1 MLRLRTPHY
10 VLLLLALPLAYLL
23 VTHIHDVRDTLS
35 YSTRPLWDAPEVP
48 ARLLPHLQAAGVA
61 DVDAAACARH
71 GWALRPQRARVVDAT
86 LLSTEIE
93 MLEIRLAELDEHV
106 DLFVVVESDHTL
118 MGAPKVSAEWA
129 AVLGGG
135 RPSRWADMPAVRG
148 PAVRAR

>member
-61 DVDAAACARH
+61 DDDAAACARH

-135 RPSRWADMPAVRG
+135 RPSR
-148 PAVRAR
+148 